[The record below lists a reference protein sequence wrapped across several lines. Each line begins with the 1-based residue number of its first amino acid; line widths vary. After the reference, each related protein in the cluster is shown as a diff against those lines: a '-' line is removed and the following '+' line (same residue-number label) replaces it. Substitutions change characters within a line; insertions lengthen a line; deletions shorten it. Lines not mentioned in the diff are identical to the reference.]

1 MIVATTERG
10 VGKGPDFRDAFEGG
24 KHEGMAR
31 ANLPIGEVR
40 QLQRTLYAAAKRAPQ
55 RKFHALYDRIFR
67 KDVLREAWKRVKAN
81 RGSAGV
87 DGVSIRQVEEEI
99 GVSEFLAEI
108 EAELREKRY
117 RPQPVR
123 RVYIPKP
130 GRPDEKRALGIP
142 ALRDRVVEAAAR
154 IVIEP
159 IFEADFLPAS
169 YGFRPKRSAHQAL
182 DAIREA
188 QRRGFLVA
196 LDLDL
201 RKYFDTVDH
210 ELLLSLVGRRISDRR
225 VLKLIRQWLK
235 AGVMED
241 GTVTVPTEGTPQ
253 GGVISPLLA
262 NIYLHEL
269 DRRWAEQHPTPAV
282 EIRYAD
288 DALFLCGSREQA
300 EQTLGWVRRVLAELR
315 LTLNEDKT
323 RIADLRQG
331 QGFDFL
337 GFHHRQATL
346 LSGDRR
352 KRRPAR
358 WPAAKAMKQIR
369 QAIKDRLRFAQI
381 FGLDL
386 KHTVAEINLVLR
398 GWAAYFRH
406 GESWRH
412 FRRIEAFTYQALA
425 LWDGRRG
432 KHHGRRWNA
441 HSWAWFVGLGVYR
454 PTVTLQRARE
464 RSA

>member
-1 MIVATTERG
+1 MIAATTERS

-24 KHEGMAR
+24 KHEGMAQ
-31 ANLPIGEVR
+31 ANLPFGEVR

-67 KDVLREAWKRVKAN
+67 KDVLREAWERVKAN
-81 RGSAGV
+81 GGSAGA
-87 DGVSIRQVEEEI
+87 DGVSIRQVEDTI

-108 EAELREKRY
+108 ETALRDKRY
-117 RPQPVR
+117 HPQPVR

-130 GRPDEKRALGIP
+130 GRPGDKRALGIP
-142 ALRDRVVEAAAR
+142 AVRDRVVEAATR

-201 RKYFDTVDH
+201 RKYFDTVNHD
-210 ELLLSLVGRRISDRR
+210 LLLSLVAKRISDRR

-241 GTVTVPTEGTPQ
+241 GTVTEPTEGTPQ

-269 DRRWAEQHPTPAV
+269 DRRWTEQHPTPAV

-288 DALFLCGSREQA
+288 DVLFLCGYKEQA
-300 EQTLGWVRRVLAELR
+300 EQTLDWVRRVLADLR

-323 RIADLRQG
+323 RIADLRQEE
-331 QGFDFL
+331 GFDFL
-337 GFHHRQATL
+337 GFHHRLATPRH
-346 LSGDRR
+346 GDRR
-352 KRRPAR
+352 KRRLAR
-358 WPAAKAMKQIR
+358 WPAAKAMQRIR
-369 QAIKDRLRFAQI
+369 QAIRDRLRLAQLL
-381 FGLDL
+381 GLDL
-386 KHTVAEINLVLR
+386 EHTVAELNMVLR

-406 GESWRH
+406 GESRRH
-412 FRRIEAFTYQALA
+412 FQHVEWYTHQALA
-425 LWDGRRG
+425 LWDSHRG
-432 KHHGRRWNA
+432 PSHGRRWRA
-441 HSWAWFVGLGVYR
+441 HSLAWFLALGVYR
-454 PTVTLQRARE
+454 PTNALRAARARP
-464 RSA
+464 A